1 MRCDVQSM
9 SVEFQGQK
17 SGKGL
22 VQFIENVVQYLS
34 WFEYRFYLENTLY
47 ELYQIID
54 PSKYTYRSVEILDV
68 NTLI

>member
-1 MRCDVQSM
+1 M
-9 SVEFQGQK
+9 EFQGQK
-17 SGKGL
+17 SGKGV

>member
-17 SGKGL
+17 SGKGV

-34 WFEYRFYLENTLY
+34 WFEYRFYLENILY

-54 PSKYTYRSVEILDV
+54 PSKYTFRSVEILDV

>member
-9 SVEFQGQK
+9 SMEFQGQK
-17 SGKGL
+17 SGKGV

-34 WFEYRFYLENTLY
+34 WFEYRFYLENILY